1 MHAVPPQRQQ
11 LVNFIGIQR
20 LGSKG
25 MVEGGQELLFRE

>member
-1 MHAVPPQRQQ
+1 VHAIPPQRQQ

-25 MVEGGQELLFRE
+25 MVEGGHD